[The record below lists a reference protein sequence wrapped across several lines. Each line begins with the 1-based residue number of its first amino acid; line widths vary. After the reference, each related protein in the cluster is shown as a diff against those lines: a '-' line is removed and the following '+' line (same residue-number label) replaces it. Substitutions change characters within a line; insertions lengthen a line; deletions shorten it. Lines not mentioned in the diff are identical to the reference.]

1 MKKIYFCLLSAII
14 ALTVL
19 SSACFA
25 LNLEETGDWNQLITS
40 NYKDGFMTIDTDGDR
55 IKISGVFKNDYPKN
69 ISIMGADA
77 SDEHLRAESDG
88 TFSGELV
95 CTPFEN
101 SYYNLRITFNS
112 RIIYVYTLKYNDGWS
127 IPDNGIAE
135 ANEKKLQNIVSAP
148 PLAAAY
154 YLSAEGNRDEAEET
168 LSELKRIVGEV
179 CGDEKDDYVKA
190 MKLIDWVGANISY
203 DHDAAENSV
212 TMDTVA
218 IHNVLERRRTTCAGF
233 ANTFSALLEIAGI
246 RSVNL
251 KGAAVAGEVTYEEL
265 PVGTENHEFSAFWYE
280 AEKRWVYCDSCWTSN
295 SSYRDGNY
303 KWKISGGTRHFDVT
317 GEAFALN
324 HRIDKAEER
333 SYTKALA
340 ALDGE
345 LSETASEKEESHVT
359 ENETRE
365 SEQTTAKDGTS
376 ESGSGEN
383 ATKNDTE
390 STFGSTSEEKE
401 KNGKNPTPYIIIGL
415 TGIMV
420 IGAGIILAVNKNKN
434 N

>member
-1 MKKIYFCLLSAII
+1 MKKIYVCLLSAII

-19 SSACFA
+19 STAPCFA
-25 LNLEETGDWNQLITS
+25 LNLEETDDWNQLITS
-40 NYKDGFMTIDTDGDR
+40 NYKDGFMTIDTEGDR
-55 IKISGVFKNDYPKN
+55 IKISGVFKNDYPKK

-77 SDEHLRAESDG
+77 SEEHLRAENDG

-101 SYYNLRITFNS
+101 SYYHLRITFNS
-112 RIIYVYTLKYNDGWS
+112 RLIYVYTLKYNDGWS
-127 IPDNGIAE
+127 VPDNGIAE
-135 ANEKKLQNIVSAP
+135 ANEKKLQNITSAP
-148 PLAAAY
+148 PIAAAY

-280 AEKRWVYCDSCWTSN
+280 AEKRWVYCDACWTSN

-303 KWKISGGTRHFDVT
+303 KWEISGGTKHFDVT

-324 HRIDKAEER
+324 HRIDKVEER

-345 LSETASEKEESHVT
+345 LSETAAEKEESHVT
-359 ENETRE
+359 ESETGE
-365 SEQTTAKDGTS
+365 GEQTTAKGAS
-376 ESGSGEN
+376 
-383 ATKNDTE
+383 APKNDYE
-390 STFGSTSEEKE
+390 STFDKKE
-401 KNGKNPTPYIIIGL
+401 NNGENLTPYIIIGL
-415 TGIMV
+415 TGVMV
-420 IGAGIILAVNKNKN
+420 IGAGIILAVNKNKKN
-434 N
+434 

>member
-1 MKKIYFCLLSAII
+1 MKKIYVCLLSAII

-19 SSACFA
+19 STAPCFA
-25 LNLEETGDWNQLITS
+25 LNLEETDDWNQLITS
-40 NYKDGFMTIDTDGDR
+40 NYKDGFMTIDTEGDR
-55 IKISGVFKNDYPKN
+55 IKISGVFKNDYPKK

-77 SDEHLRAESDG
+77 SEEHLRAENDG

-101 SYYNLRITFNS
+101 SYYHLRITFNS
-112 RIIYVYTLKYNDGWS
+112 RLIYVYTLKYNDGWS
-127 IPDNGIAE
+127 VPDNGIAE
-135 ANEKKLQNIVSAP
+135 ANEKKLQNITSAP
-148 PLAAAY
+148 PIAAAY

-280 AEKRWVYCDSCWTSN
+280 AEKRWVYCDACWTSN

-303 KWKISGGTRHFDVT
+303 KWEISGGTKHFDVT

-324 HRIDKAEER
+324 HRIDKVEER

-345 LSETASEKEESHVT
+345 LSGTAAEKEESHVT
-359 ENETRE
+359 ESETRE
-365 SEQTTAKDGTS
+365 GEQTTAKGAS
-376 ESGSGEN
+376 
-383 ATKNDTE
+383 APKNDYE
-390 STFGSTSEEKE
+390 STFDKKE
-401 KNGKNPTPYIIIGL
+401 NNGENLTPYIIIGL
-415 TGIMV
+415 TGVMV
-420 IGAGIILAVNKNKN
+420 IGAGIILDVNKNKRN
-434 N
+434 

>member
-1 MKKIYFCLLSAII
+1 MKKIYVCLLSAII

-19 SSACFA
+19 STAPCFA
-25 LNLEETGDWNQLITS
+25 LNLEETDDWNQLITS
-40 NYKDGFMTIDTDGDR
+40 NYKDGFMTIDTEGDR
-55 IKISGVFKNDYPKN
+55 IKISGVFKNDYPKK

-77 SDEHLRAESDG
+77 SEEHLRAENDG

-101 SYYNLRITFNS
+101 SYYHLRITFNS
-112 RIIYVYTLKYNDGWS
+112 RLIYVYTLKYNDGWS
-127 IPDNGIAE
+127 VPDNGIAE
-135 ANEKKLQNIVSAP
+135 ANEKKLQNITSAP
-148 PLAAAY
+148 PIAAAY

-280 AEKRWVYCDSCWTSN
+280 AEKRWVYCDACWTSN

-303 KWKISGGTRHFDVT
+303 KWEISGGTKHFDVT

-324 HRIDKAEER
+324 HRIDKVEER

-345 LSETASEKEESHVT
+345 LSETAAEKEESHVT
-359 ENETRE
+359 ESETRE
-365 SEQTTAKDGTS
+365 GEQTTAKG
-376 ESGSGEN
+376 
-383 ATKNDTE
+383 AIAPKNDYE
-390 STFGSTSEEKE
+390 STFDKKE
-401 KNGKNPTPYIIIGL
+401 NNGENLTPYIIIGL
-415 TGIMV
+415 TGVMV
-420 IGAGIILAVNKNKN
+420 IGAGIILAVNKNKKN
-434 N
+434 